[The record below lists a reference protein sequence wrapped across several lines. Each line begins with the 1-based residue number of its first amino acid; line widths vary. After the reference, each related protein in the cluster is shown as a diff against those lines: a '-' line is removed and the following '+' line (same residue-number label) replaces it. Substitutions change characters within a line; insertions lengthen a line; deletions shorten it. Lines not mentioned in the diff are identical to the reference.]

1 MGNPMQTDAFTY
13 LDPSPSAWGHDSVI
27 SPEQGP
33 LAGKSIT
40 IQPNLSVRGWPTDAG
55 SVALKGFVALEDA
68 TVIERL
74 RKAGAILV
82 GSSRMS
88 ELGLGLAGDTT
99 GRILSEGRS
108 DMALI
113 TDMMG
118 EARIIAARVGAF
130 AFKPSSGIVSR
141 FGLIGLAPSM
151 ECLGILARTPE
162 DIATVMGVIAGD
174 DDRDFSM
181 CGSEAL
187 RFDAA
192 AESEVSIRT
201 IGFMKE
207 TIACL
212 NEAELR
218 AFRGGLEN
226 LEKSG
231 FPVREVSLPD
241 YDLFCGVHHCIGAVE
256 ASSSCGK
263 YDGVRYG
270 HRTAAAKN
278 WNDMYLKTRAE
289 SFGPLVKAYLFQ
301 GAYFQFENDTAF
313 RNACR
318 IRARLVKAIGGLF
331 ADVDALAFPTRR
343 SVIRDASAKEMEA
356 LYDDFLLT
364 LPANVAGDPAVQ
376 IPGYCTDGN
385 ADYGLQIL
393 GPRLS
398 DGPLLSLATR
408 LSHAVQG
415 V

>member
-1 MGNPMQTDAFTY
+1 MQTDAFTY
-13 LDPSPSAWGHDSVI
+13 LDPSPSVWGHDSVM

-33 LAGKSIT
+33 LAGKSLT
-40 IQPNLSVRGWPTDAG
+40 IQPSLSVRGWPADAG

-74 RKAGAILV
+74 KKAGATLV
-82 GSSRMS
+82 GTSRMS

-108 DMALI
+108 DMALM

-130 AFKPSSGIVSR
+130 AFKPSNGTVSR

-151 ECLGILARTPE
+151 ECLGILARAPE
-162 DIATVMGVIAGD
+162 DIVAVMGIMAGD

-181 CGSEAL
+181 CGSEAP
-187 RFDAA
+187 RFDHVT
-192 AESEVSIRT
+192 ESDDSIKV

-207 TIACL
+207 PIETL
-212 NEAELR
+212 SEAEVR
-218 AFRGGLEN
+218 AFRGCLDR

-231 FPVREVSLPD
+231 LRIREVSLPD
-241 YDLFCGVHHCIGAVE
+241 YDLFRSVHHCIGAVE

-289 SFGPLVKAYLFQ
+289 SFGALVKAYLFQ
-301 GAYFQFENDTAF
+301 GAYFQFENYGAF
-313 RNACR
+313 ENACR
-318 IRARLVKAIGGLF
+318 IRARLVKVINGLF
-331 ADVDALAFPTRR
+331 AEVDALAFPTR
-343 SVIRDASAKEMEA
+343 SGSIREASAEDMEG
-356 LYDDFLLT
+356 LYDDFVLT
-364 LPANVAGDPAVQ
+364 LPANVAGVPAVQ

-385 ADYGLQIL
+385 ADYGLQII
-393 GPRLS
+393 GPRLC
-398 DGPLLSLATR
+398 DGPLLSLAVR
-408 LSHAVQG
+408 LSKMG
-415 V
+415 T